1 MWFRAVGL
9 REKLCVKCS
18 RFELHVCEEERGFR
32 ADALLQSLPF
42 SHWAP
47 SLLKISVCFNL
58 LKATNASSNSDN
70 ECYDRLYEAE
80 APRSERSRHKQRGW
94 SKTIPPFTIFFLFL
108 KGRVVGLLKW
118 AHVFPSSWRSKHPVI
133 PESRRH
139 PQQFLYLG
147 SRNNNSFHNG
157 DNSRQLQKIE
167 EEKHGVGMG
176 GGRESIDFT
185 CVVQHKGLHN
195 LDPFLPLSIYLHLS
209 FLPRFLSLTTLP
221 NSFWLI

>member
-1 MWFRAVGL
+1 M
-9 REKLCVKCS
+9 REKLCVKCW
-18 RFELHVCEEERGFR
+18 RFELHVCEEERSSR

-42 SHWAP
+42 PHWAP

-58 LKATNASSNSDN
+58 LKATTPAATLVMNAMTDYVRPRLLAVKEVGTSSEDGQK
-70 ECYDRLYEAE
+70 L
-80 APRSERSRHKQRGW
+80 
-94 SKTIPPFTIFFLFL
+94 PPFAIFLVFL

-118 AHVFPSSWRSKHPVI
+118 AHVFQSSWRSKHPLI

-157 DNSRQLQKIE
+157 DNSRRLQKIE

-176 GGRESIDFT
+176 GGAER
-185 CVVQHKGLHN
+185 V
-195 LDPFLPLSIYLHLS
+195 
-209 FLPRFLSLTTLP
+209 
-221 NSFWLI
+221 

>member
-1 MWFRAVGL
+1 MYVRKREASGQTLCYSHYRFHTGL
-9 REKLCVKCS
+9 RRYWKFLFALISWKRLTPAATLIMNAMTDYVRPRLLAVKEVGTSSEDGQKL
-18 RFELHVCEEERGFR
+18 
-32 ADALLQSLPF
+32 
-42 SHWAP
+42 
-47 SLLKISVCFNL
+47 
-58 LKATNASSNSDN
+58 
-70 ECYDRLYEAE
+70 
-80 APRSERSRHKQRGW
+80 
-94 SKTIPPFTIFFLFL
+94 PPFTIFFLFL
-108 KGRVVGLLKW
+108 KGRVFGLLKRV
-118 AHVFPSSWRSKHPVI
+118 HVFPSSWRSKHPVI
-133 PESRRH
+133 PESHRH

-209 FLPRFLSLTTLP
+209 FLPRFSLLQPSPTLSG
-221 NSFWLI
+221 